1 MVSQGTANNKKR
13 VRFNEQNEMQHAAA
27 MPYGGDTQMAF
38 LSNCVYEFVAGK
50 HRILSWNTIG
60 VVGVRSEFQ
69 YTVVD
74 IEFMNRAFH
83 RNLSIN
89 DDFGVSMAAMNYNGA
104 LLAS

>member
-60 VVGVRSEFQ
+60 VVGVRSEF
-69 YTVVD
+69 
-74 IEFMNRAFH
+74 
-83 RNLSIN
+83 
-89 DDFGVSMAAMNYNGA
+89 
-104 LLAS
+104 